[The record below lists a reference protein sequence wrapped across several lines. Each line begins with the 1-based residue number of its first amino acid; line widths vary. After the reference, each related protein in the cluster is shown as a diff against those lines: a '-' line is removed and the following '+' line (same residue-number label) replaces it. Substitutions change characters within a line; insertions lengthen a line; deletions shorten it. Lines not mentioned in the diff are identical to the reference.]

1 MPGKTLTD
9 GHIHWFQSDEEMA
22 DANEA
27 GTETDDD
34 DDDDD
39 ESLGSTI
46 NDSLFA
52 EILQELKESDA
63 KSYSSADTSSQ
74 EEFPM
79 RAGLHSKETRRAAV
93 VKRSHSADAKPYS
106 VERYNILDMTTAALH
121 RSLSNTQLR
130 SLLDQKQSFAEY
142 FPAATDEQLNTNNAK
157 YSHSRT
163 IDKPMNCADKDITE
177 KDLNNEA
184 PHGLASVS
192 LMLQR
197 CMQTRQSQWQLD
209 SNETSNTLAYETN
222 SSNRHQADASN
233 FFCGAETG
241 FNYRFQPI
249 SNENINTWEEY
260 QLPDEK
266 RNLWWISNDSLT
278 GTKKEKRYDG
288 PNKVRLKER
297 SAKSLDP
304 EDRVATGANHHWSS
318 VECNEQGERKSNER
332 AHYSEVKGSSEEMP
346 PEKQTRIQETAM
358 KDSESHLP
366 GSEAS
371 FDHQIKQPKKATI
384 KESQTR
390 TIKSPIVK
398 REPKLYIFLQKILED
413 PKQYSCVEWLNK
425 PLKIFRIKNTAAIA
439 SLWGRKKNKPN
450 MKYEHF
456 ARTLRGYIARGLL
469 KKPRKKLVY
478 QFNYEK

>member
-1 MPGKTLTD
+1 MV
-9 GHIHWFQSDEEMA
+9 

-27 GTETDDD
+27 GTETDDDD

-63 KSYSSADTSSQ
+63 KSYSSAETSSQ
-74 EEFPM
+74 EEFLM
-79 RAGLHSKETRRAAV
+79 SAGIHSMETRRAAV

-106 VERYNILDMTTAALH
+106 VERYNTLDMTNAALH

-142 FPAATDEQLNTNNAK
+142 FPAATDKQLNTN
-157 YSHSRT
+157 
-163 IDKPMNCADKDITE
+163 KDITE
-177 KDLNNEA
+177 KDPYDEA
-184 PHGLASVS
+184 PHGLTSVS

-197 CMQTRQSQWQLD
+197 CMQTSQSQWHLD
-209 SNETSNTLAYETN
+209 SNEIGNTLAYETN
-222 SSNRHQADASN
+222 STNRNRADASKV
-233 FFCGAETG
+233 FCDAETG

-249 SNENINTWEEY
+249 SDENINTWEEC
-260 QLPDEK
+260 QQQDEK
-266 RNLWWISNDSLT
+266 RKLWWLSNDSVT
-278 GTKKEKRYDG
+278 GIKKEQVCDG
-288 PNKVRLKER
+288 PNKIRMKER
-297 SAKSLDP
+297 SAKSLNL
-304 EDRVATGANHHWSS
+304 EDRAATEANHHWSS
-318 VECNEQGERKSNER
+318 VEHNEQGERRSNER
-332 AHYSEVKGSSEEMP
+332 AHQSEVKGSSEEILQQ
-346 PEKQTRIQETAM
+346 KQTRIQQTAM
-358 KDSESHLP
+358 KDCESHLP
-366 GSEAS
+366 GFEAS
-371 FDHQIKQPKKATI
+371 FDHHIKQPKRATM

-390 TIKSPIVK
+390 AIKSPIVK

-413 PKQYSCVEWLNK
+413 PEQYSCVEWVDK